1 MNFSDFVFSYR
12 ITRSISTNFAQSTL
26 GPRDFKWVRKKDHV
40 LFQGSWRGNN
50 EKYYSM
56 TFRGRVGHKCVGERS
71 KSYVV
76 VYREFVFK
84 IFFSDNQLNL
94 KCMWKH
100 FHVVL
105 ILVVKIMTPEAR
117 IGQQRRI
124 EIIHICKV
132 SAFVAQVSDVNPEPP
147 FSRFFEIKKNAKS
160 F

>member
-1 MNFSDFVFSYR
+1 MSLSWTFRILYSPTESHVNFDQLCTEHTWAKG
-12 ITRSISTNFAQSTL
+12 IQEST
-26 GPRDFKWVRKKDHV
+26 KDHV
-40 LFQGSWRGNN
+40 LFQGSWIGNN
-50 EKYYSM
+50 ENYYTM

-100 FHVVL
+100 DHVVL
-105 ILVVKIMTPEAR
+105 ILVVQIMTPEAR
-117 IGQQRRI
+117 IWQQRRI

-132 SAFVAQVSDVNPEPP
+132 SAFVAQVTDVNPEPP
-147 FSRFFEIKKNAKS
+147 FSRFFERTKNC
-160 F
+160 